1 MSPSVRSTLVT
12 ILGRTAA
19 YGGQVVYWDQL
30 LAEHERLDPNLKGLK
45 S

>member
-1 MSPSVRSTLVT
+1 LTT

-19 YGGQVVYWDQL
+19 YQRREVTWDEMIR
-30 LAEHERLDPNLKGLK
+30 ANEKWEADLKGLK